1 MKQRKFKNFKT
12 SITWNTTHKEQQ
24 RKPRNRK
31 NIKLDSKPHM
41 LDVVMV
47 ETQAFPVKTAAH
59 KFIMNP
65 ISFSLNQEIV
75 LQKSNKVVKNLHQEL
90 PPEKAR
96 TK

>member
-41 LDVVMV
+41 LGVVMV
-47 ETQAFPVKTAAH
+47 ETMQVPTQAFPVKTAAH

-75 LQKSNKVVKNLHQEL
+75 L
-90 PPEKAR
+90 
-96 TK
+96 